1 MIHLA
6 SNFTIQQLLTRENFK
21 LRWERGDAVY
31 LHETFYAILQGYDA
45 YAMRSDVQVGGTDQM
60 FNIVTA
66 ARKIMTY
73 MGVKPNIA
81 VLLGILP
88 GTDGVVRMSKSLGNH
103 IPINTTGE
111 DMYGKVMSVPDVAVP
126 IYSRLVTRWTP
137 SQISQFEWDIQAGR
151 LHPRD
156 AKMKL
161 AHEITSTFY
170 GEEEAVKAE
179 EAFVRLFQQKDI
191 PDDMPEFELEAGMTV
206 VDVLQ
211 SAGLVNTKS
220 EGRRLID
227 QKGVRL
233 DGQVLGEAN
242 MIFPHVGVLQVGKR
256 HFVRVVEKK

>member
-1 MIHLA
+1 
-6 SNFTIQQLLTRENFK
+6 
-21 LRWERGDAVY
+21 
-31 LHETFYAILQGYDA
+31 
-45 YAMRSDVQVGGTDQM
+45 MRSDVQVGGTDQM

-81 VLLGILP
+81 ILLGILP

-103 IPINTTGE
+103 IPINTTAE
-111 DMYGKVMSVPDVAVP
+111 DMYGKVMSVPDIAVP

-137 SQISQFEWDIQAGR
+137 SQIVKFEQDIKEGR

-170 GEEEAVKAE
+170 GEEEAAKAE
-179 EAFVRLFQQKDI
+179 EAFIRLFQQKDV
-191 PDDMPEFELEAGMTV
+191 PTEMPEFMLEDGQTV
-206 VDVLQ
+206 VEVLQ
-211 SAGLVNTKS
+211 KAGLASTKS

-233 DGQVLGEAN
+233 DGQVLEDGSTK
-242 MIFPHVGVLQVGKR
+242 FPHPGVLQVGKR
-256 HFVRVVEKK
+256 HFIRVVEKK